1 MIVKESLSEYCS
13 RVEQATSEFLK
24 FRKEERERTKDDKSN
39 IGNQKFYSIHIDI
52 VNEIIQKHNISEKS
66 LSKICKR

>member
-24 FRKEERERTKDDKSN
+24 FRKQERERTKDDKSN

-66 LSKICKR
+66 LSKICRR

>member
-1 MIVKESLSEYCS
+1 MIVKDSLSEYCS
-13 RVEQATSEFLK
+13 RVEQATSEFLN

-66 LSKICKR
+66 LSKICR

>member
-1 MIVKESLSEYCS
+1 MIVKDSLSEYCS
-13 RVEQATSEFLK
+13 RVEQATTEFLK

-39 IGNQKFYSIHIDI
+39 IGNQKFYSIHIDR

-66 LSKICKR
+66 LSKICR